1 MVELQGMELLRYL
14 AVAEQHDKT
23 LKPNPRRE
31 PRSGP
36 AILHTPNEDVPCGG
50 GFRRVLVVDRAE

>member
-1 MVELQGMELLRYL
+1 MVELTGTELLRYL
-14 AVAEQHDKT
+14 AVAEQHVEAPT
-23 LKPNPRRE
+23 PRRE

-36 AILHTPNEDVPCGG
+36 AILHTPNEDMPCGG

>member
-1 MVELQGMELLRYL
+1 MIQLRGMDLLRYL
-14 AVAEQHDKT
+14 AVKEEHDPAPT
-23 LKPNPRRE
+23 PRRE

-36 AILHTPNEDVPCGG
+36 AILHTPNEDIPCGG